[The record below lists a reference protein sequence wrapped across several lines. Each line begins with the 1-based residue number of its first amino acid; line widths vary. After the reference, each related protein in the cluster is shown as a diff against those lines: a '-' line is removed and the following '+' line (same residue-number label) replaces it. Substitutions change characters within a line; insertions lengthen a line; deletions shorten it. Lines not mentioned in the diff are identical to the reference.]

1 MSTLFR
7 KTAKG
12 QAEMTQRS
20 RELTPRLRG
29 TLILVDG
36 RRDLAAISALLA
48 RPADEALAALLEQGF
63 VEPVMLAEPPES
75 TQRHDRQENPRF
87 AESAPAP
94 LQDTSAAAPQA
105 AALTRVG
112 QVGQVRQVSREDAAT
127 LRRQAV
133 SNLIQSLGP
142 AGETLAMRMERAR
155 TLEELRPLLAL
166 AAQTVASA
174 RGQAAGAAY
183 AAQFQSLMWARDSDF

>member
-12 QAEMTQRS
+12 QTEMTQRS
-20 RELTPRLRG
+20 RDLTPRLRG

-36 RRDLAAISALLA
+36 RRDVAAIGALLA

-63 VEPVMLAEPPES
+63 I
-75 TQRHDRQENPRF
+75 
-87 AESAPAP
+87 ESASVAPPAAATKRHETPHLADPDPNPDRDPDPDPDRAPSPVQDTPAP
-94 LQDTSAAAPQA
+94 
-105 AALTRVG
+105 ALP
-112 QVGQVRQVSREDAAT
+112 QVSRADAAT

-155 TLEELRPLLAL
+155 SLEELRPLLAL

-183 AAQFQSLMWARDSDF
+183 AAQFQSLMWARDSNF